1 MILTQA
7 TWSSSSTASKSCPR
21 HSLLLLCPRRH
32 ASDLAYASYLT
43 TSSGGRFR
51 FRRLYRCVCCRR
63 GRGFRRSNSNV
74 LPVYV
79 CAWVCLL
86 LARQRVAMFCQLCRC
101 DWRWWSVHGKDS
113 MPSWVPSRLVSMDY
127 VTYLMFQFFVESLML
142 CCFQLI
148 WLRLDLGMIVEELTP
163 VSWSSLTP
171 ASWHPPTPMSD
182 TNQHPYSD
190 TSALMDKKGLFNFPI
205 Q

>member
-113 MPSWVPSRLVSMDY
+113 MPSWVPSRLVSMAHF
-127 VTYLMFQFFVESLML
+127 LCFNFFVERFDVML
-142 CCFQLI
+142 FSIDLI
-148 WLRLDLGMIVEELTP
+148 VYRFGDDCGRVYGVWGWTNWKLYKVFNLLDLKYYRL
-163 VSWSSLTP
+163 
-171 ASWHPPTPMSD
+171 
-182 TNQHPYSD
+182 
-190 TSALMDKKGLFNFPI
+190 GLFRFS
-205 Q
+205 